1 MNELYDARTKWKMI
15 GLGLHLPPPD
25 LDAMSGNHLE
35 CLENSLKQW
44 LNGIDPLPT
53 WDALIAVLR
62 SRVVGEEKKA
72 QDLEEKYC
80 SIPLTLA
87 DTFTLTRIQG
97 TCAMAMYTYNITR
110 VSIFLSAKKTATTP
124 LPRAQS
130 GTSDGSET
138 FPTHDQHEVT
148 PGKDMHGYYIIP
160 HSTVLM

>member
-62 SRVVGEEKKA
+62 LPTVGEKKKA
-72 QDLEEKYC
+72 KELEEKFC
-80 SIPLTLA
+80 RVTPTLA
-87 DTFTLTRIQG
+87 DT
-97 TCAMAMYTYNITR
+97 
-110 VSIFLSAKKTATTP
+110 
-124 LPRAQS
+124 
-130 GTSDGSET
+130 
-138 FPTHDQHEVT
+138 PTHMQ
-148 PGKDMHGYYIIP
+148 GSIAI
-160 HSTVLM
+160 